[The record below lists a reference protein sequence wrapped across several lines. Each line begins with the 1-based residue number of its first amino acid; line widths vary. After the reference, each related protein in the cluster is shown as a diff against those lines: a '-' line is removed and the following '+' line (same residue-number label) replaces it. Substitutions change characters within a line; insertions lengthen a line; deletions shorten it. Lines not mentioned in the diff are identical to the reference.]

1 MGMDAFILTDTRQ
14 DNLAVTKK
22 YLAYW
27 RGNYALDELMAG
39 IFYQRGGHGNRNNLP
54 MCITIENLR
63 WLRDRLTDDDVAYCD
78 MSSSIERCDF
88 FQRME
93 ETIKSG
99 IVIYYYVAY

>member
-1 MGMDAFILTDTRQ
+1 MGMDSYILTDIRQ
-14 DNLAVTKK
+14 KNLEVTNN

-27 RGNYALDELMAG
+27 RRNYAIDELMAG

-54 MCITIENLR
+54 MPITIENLR

-78 MSSSIERCDF
+78 MSARIERRDF

-93 ETIKSG
+93 EMINGGTA
-99 IVIYYYVAY
+99 IYYYVSY